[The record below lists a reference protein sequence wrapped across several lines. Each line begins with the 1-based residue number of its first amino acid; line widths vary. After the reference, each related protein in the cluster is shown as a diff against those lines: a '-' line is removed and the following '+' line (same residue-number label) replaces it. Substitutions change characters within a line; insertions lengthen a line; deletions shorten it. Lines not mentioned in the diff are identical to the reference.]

1 MLLAHGTTYH
11 ELRDYLLS
19 SSAWQVVVKAGADDK
34 SEDLLQREQSQSST
48 TRVVMKVPFNEYGR
62 SKLIAG
68 TSKARTSAWKKER
81 LGCWGWAAID
91 ADFSVKGATRSILIP
106 A

>member
-68 TSKARTSAWKKER
+68 TSKARLQPGRKKD
-81 LGCWGWAAID
+81 L
-91 ADFSVKGATRSILIP
+91 VVGAGQPLTPILVSKEP
-106 A
+106 HARY